1 MFSFYQTT
9 PLKSSLSILTLDYWG
24 MNKNVTHT
32 LRGLITWSL
41 FGGIVW
47 ERFRKCGLVG
57 PGLSLEATLQFQS
70 LTLFPLF
77 SHSSLVL
84 AGEDMSLQLPVPVT
98 VPSLSHHGL
107 LPSGTVS
114 PNKLFLL

>member
-1 MFSFYQTT
+1 M
-9 PLKSSLSILTLDYWG
+9 
-24 MNKNVTHT
+24 
-32 LRGLITWSL
+32 TWSL

-57 PGLSLEATLQFQS
+57 PALSLEATLQFQS
-70 LTLFPLF
+70 LTVSPVCSLC
-77 SHSSLVL
+77 LVL

>member
-1 MFSFYQTT
+1 
-9 PLKSSLSILTLDYWG
+9 
-24 MNKNVTHT
+24 MNENVTHT
-32 LRGLITWSL
+32 LQGLNMWSL

-47 ERFRKCGLVG
+47 ERFRKCGLVE
-57 PGLSLEATLQFQS
+57 PSLSLEAGLTVSKPHTVCS
-70 LTLFPLF
+70 LC
-77 SHSSLVL
+77 LVL
-84 AGEDMSLQLPVPVT
+84 AGEYVSLQLPVPVT